1 MKRGSR
7 MILES
12 ARLAAR
18 QLFEPEFRKVLWKS
32 VGLTLLLLVVAWIAL
47 EAVVSTFLTPFL
59 GPWPWVATAVVWL
72 MGAGMF
78 VGAIFLIAPV
88 SAVFAGIFLDDVAE
102 VVEARHYPGDRPG
115 VAMPIIPSIFLA
127 AKFLLVVALANI
139 VALLLVLL
147 PGINFAIFF
156 LVNAYLIGREYFQFA
171 AMRFRGEDD
180 ANALRREH
188 GMRIF
193 LAGLVI
199 TGFMAVPILNLAT
212 PIFATLMMV
221 HLHKMISAREG
232 TRGTAMRPAV

>member
-1 MKRGSR
+1 

-188 GMRIF
+188 GTRIF